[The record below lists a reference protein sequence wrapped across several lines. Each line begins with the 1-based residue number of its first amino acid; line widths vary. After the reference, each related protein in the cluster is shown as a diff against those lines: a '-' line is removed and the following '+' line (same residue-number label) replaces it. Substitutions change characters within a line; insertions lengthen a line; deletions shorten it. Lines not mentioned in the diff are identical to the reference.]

1 MTDDR
6 PSLGTLVAGITGE
19 LSALVRGEIELA
31 KAEMRES
38 AKAGAAGA
46 ALFVV
51 AGVLL
56 AMVWLLVTWAVV
68 YVLVEVADLPTWASF
83 LIVAGFYLLVAIILG
98 TVGYFRL
105 KKARGPEM
113 AKAEMQ
119 RTKQIVESLPPNTPP
134 VSSQLRNPTP
144 ATRSAS
150 SKA

>member
-6 PSLGTLVAGITGE
+6 PSLGTLVAGITTE
-19 LSALVRGEIELA
+19 LSSLVRGEIELA

-46 ALFVV
+46 VLFVV

-83 LIVAGFYLLVAIILG
+83 LIVAGFYLLVAII
-98 TVGYFRL
+98 VGVVGVFRL
-105 KKARGPEM
+105 KKARGPQM
-113 AKAEMQ
+113 AKTEMQ
-119 RTKQIVESLPPNTPP
+119 RTKEIVGSLPPNTPP
-134 VSSQLRNPTP
+134 VANKLRNPKP
-144 ATRSAS
+144 AEES

>member
-113 AKAEMQ
+113 AQAEMQ

-144 ATRSAS
+144 TKES

>member
-6 PSLGTLVAGITGE
+6 PSLGTLVAGITAE

-46 ALFVV
+46 VLFVV

-83 LIVAGFYLLVAIILG
+83 LIVAGFYLVIAIILG
-98 TVGYFRL
+98 AVGYFRL

-113 AKAEMQ
+113 AQAEMQ
-119 RTKQIVESLPPNTPP
+119 RTKQIVGSLPPNTPP
-134 VSSQLRNPTP
+134 VANNLRNPKPTKE
-144 ATRSAS
+144 S

>member
-6 PSLGTLVAGITGE
+6 PSLGTLVAGITAE

-46 ALFVV
+46 VLFVV

-83 LIVAGFYLLVAIILG
+83 LIVAGFYLVVAIILG
-98 TVGYFRL
+98 AVGYFRL

-113 AKAEMQ
+113 AQAEMQ
-119 RTKQIVESLPPNTPP
+119 RTKQIVGSLPPNTPP
-134 VSSQLRNPTP
+134 VANNLRNPKPTKE
-144 ATRSAS
+144 S

>member
-113 AKAEMQ
+113 AQAEMQ

-134 VSSQLRNPTP
+134 VPSQLRNPPP
-144 ATRSAS
+144 AKAS